1 MLFLFSIW
9 EKCGLGLP
17 TPLKSISSLISSVS
31 QKLLSFISKYSVIM
45 LPSLSSFVFFF
56 YRNNLGLIIL
66 SYILFLAFGGI
77 YLLETSPKHMTV
89 VCVVRWHV
97 EYLVILARGWVCVLI
112 LKTLGSTDLATVFVF
127 RYLWFSTHAQW
138 LYARLRYYFFR
149 SNRFMHWIFHL
160 PDFKFYVP
168 WSMMCNF
175 IAVSINLRINRFRQ
189 IHCN

>member
-1 MLFLFSIW
+1 MWSR
-9 EKCGLGLP
+9 P
-17 TPLKSISSLISSVS
+17 THTLKIN
-31 QKLLSFISKYSVIM
+31 
-45 LPSLSSFVFFF
+45 FVFDQFCKPEIVVIYIEIFCNNAPFIVVIRFF
-56 YRNNLGLIIL
+56 FSYRNNLGLIIL
-66 SYILFLAFGGI
+66 SYISFLAFGGI

-89 VCVVRWHV
+89 LCVLRWYV